1 MFWSTY
7 LNAFE
12 IKMINSLKEK
22 SKAFLNSLN
31 EDELVSLMDALL
43 YYDVDPV
50 RTDFEMLVFNER
62 DARLKEK
69 K

>member
-1 MFWSTY
+1 
-7 LNAFE
+7 
-12 IKMINSLKEK
+12 MIDSLKEK

-31 EDELVSLMDALL
+31 EDELVGLMDALL

-62 DARLKEK
+62 DERASRLKVQT
-69 K
+69 